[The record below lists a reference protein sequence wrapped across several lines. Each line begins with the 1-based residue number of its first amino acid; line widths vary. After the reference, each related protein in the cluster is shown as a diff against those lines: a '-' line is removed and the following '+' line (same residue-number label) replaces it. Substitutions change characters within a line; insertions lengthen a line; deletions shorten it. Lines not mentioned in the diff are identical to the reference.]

1 MFEIKNVYILG
12 AGAMGAYYASK
23 FFRMDPDSV
32 SLIAGGQRRI
42 ALEERGLTVNG
53 VHYPVRVSDTEHPGA
68 HADLIIVAVKG
79 HDLPAAIR
87 DMKNFVGP
95 DTVMLSV
102 MNGIDS
108 EAQLIEAFGPD
119 KVLYC
124 IALGID
130 AVRAADGSVTHTKE
144 GKVLFGE
151 AKNASWTEKVKRVGV
166 TFDRAQ
172 IVYDVPED
180 MVRSLWWKFM
190 INVGVN
196 QVSAVLRAPYGV
208 FHSVPEARQ
217 LMEAVMGEVIC
228 LAAAERV
235 ALRAEDISEWVRIM
249 SGLSPEGKTS
259 MLQDVEAGRKSEVEM
274 FGGKVLE
281 LAAKHKLQVPFN
293 ETIYRIIKVME
304 RRAGF

>member
-1 MFEIKNVYILG
+1 MTEIKRVSIMG

-32 SLIAGGQRRI
+32 SLIAGAGRRTS
-42 ALEERGLTVNG
+42 LEERGLTVNG
-53 VHYPVRVSDTEHPGA
+53 VHYPVRVSDAGQAAAPS
-68 HADLIIVAVKG
+68 DLIIVAVKG
-79 HDLPAAIR
+79 YDLPAAIR
-87 DMKNFVGP
+87 DMKAHVGP
-95 DTVMLSV
+95 DTLILSV

-108 EAQLIEAFGPD
+108 EAQLGEVFGPD

-130 AVRAADGSVTHTKE
+130 AVRAPDGSVTNTKE

-151 AKNASWTEKVKRVGV
+151 AKNTVWTEKVKRVGGA
-166 TFDRAQ
+166 FDRAR
-172 IVYDVPED
+172 ITYEVPVD
-180 MVRSLWWKFM
+180 MIRSLWWKFM

-208 FHSVPEARQ
+208 FQSVPEASW
-217 LMEAVMGEVIC
+217 LMETVMKEVIR
-228 LAAAERV
+228 LAAAEGV
-235 ALRAEDISEWVRIM
+235 ALREEDIREWVRVM

-259 MLQDVEAGRKSEVEM
+259 MLQDVEAGRKTEVEM

-281 LAAKHKLQVPFN
+281 LAAKHKLQVPVN

-304 RRAGF
+304 QGAGF

>member
-1 MFEIKNVYILG
+1 MSEIKRVSIIG

-23 FFRMDPDSV
+23 FFRMDPENV
-32 SLIAGGQRRI
+32 SIIAGGVRLTRLK
-42 ALEERGLTVNG
+42 ARGLTVNG
-53 VHYPVRVSDTEHPGA
+53 IHYPVQVSDTEQAGE

-79 HDLPAAIR
+79 YDLPAAIR
-87 DMKNFVGP
+87 DMKNHVGP
-95 DTVMLSV
+95 DTLMLSV

-108 EAQLIEAFGPD
+108 ETQLGEAFAPD

-130 AVRAADGSVTHTKE
+130 AVRAPDGSVTNTKE
-144 GKVLFGE
+144 GKLLFGE
-151 AKNASWTEKVKRVGV
+151 AKNPVRSEKVKRVGNA
-166 TFDRAQ
+166 FDRAR
-172 IVYDVPED
+172 IAYEVPVD

-208 FHSVPEARQ
+208 FQRVLEARR
-217 LMEAVMGEVIC
+217 LMETVMKEVIR
-228 LAAAERV
+228 LAGAEGV
-235 ALRAEDISEWVRIM
+235 ALKEEDIGEWVRIM

-259 MLQDVEAGRKSEVEM
+259 MLQDVEAGRKTEVEM

-281 LAAKHKLQVPFN
+281 LAAKHKLQVPVN

>member
-1 MFEIKNVYILG
+1 MSEIKRVSIIG
-12 AGAMGAYYASK
+12 VGAMGACYASK
-23 FFRMDPDSV
+23 FFRVDPDGV
-32 SLIAGGQRRI
+32 SLIAGGERLTR
-42 ALEERGLTVNG
+42 LKERGLTVNG
-53 VHYPVRVSDTEHPGA
+53 VHYPVRVSDAEQAGA
-68 HADLIIVAVKG
+68 YADLILVAVKG
-79 HDLPAAIR
+79 YDLPAAIL
-87 DMKNFVGP
+87 DMKKHVGP
-95 DTVMLSV
+95 DTLILSV

-108 EAQLIEAFGPD
+108 EVQLGEAFGPD

-130 AVRAADGSVTHTKE
+130 AVRAPDGSVTNTKE

-151 AKNASWTEKVKRVGV
+151 AKNPAWSEKVKRVGQV
-166 TFDRAQ
+166 LDRAG
-172 IVYDVPED
+172 IVYEVPVD

-208 FHSVPEARQ
+208 FQRVSEARQ
-217 LMEAVMGEVIC
+217 LMEAVMKEVIR
-228 LAAAERV
+228 LAEAEGV
-235 ALRAEDISEWVRIM
+235 ALRQEDIAEWVRIM

-259 MLQDVEAGRKSEVEM
+259 MLQDVEAGRKTEVEM

-281 LAAKHKLQVPFN
+281 LAAKHKLRVEVN

>member
-1 MFEIKNVYILG
+1 MLEIKRISIIG

-23 FFRMDPDSV
+23 FFQMDSDSV
-32 SLIAGGQRRI
+32 SLIAGGERRI
-42 ALEERGLTVNG
+42 ALERRGLTVNG
-53 VHYPVRVSDTEHPGA
+53 FHYPVRVSDVEHA
-68 HADLIIVAVKG
+68 DAYADLIIVAVKG
-79 HDLPAAIR
+79 YDLPAAIR
-87 DMKNFVGP
+87 DMKNLVGP
-95 DTVMLSV
+95 DTLMLSV

-108 EAQLIEAFGPD
+108 EAQLGEAFGPD

-130 AVRAADGSVTHTKE
+130 AVRAADGSVTNTKE

-151 AKNASWTEKVKRVGV
+151 AKNPSWTEKVKRVGE
-166 TFDRAQ
+166 TFDRAR
-172 IVYDVPED
+172 IVYEVPED

-208 FHSVPEARQ
+208 FNSVPEARQ
-217 LMEAVMGEVIC
+217 LLEAVMGEVIR

-235 ALRAEDISEWVRIM
+235 ALRAEDISEWMRIM

-259 MLQDVEAGRKSEVEM
+259 MLQDVEAGRETEVEM

-293 ETIYRIIKVME
+293 EAIYRILKVME

>member
-1 MFEIKNVYILG
+1 MTEIKKISIIG

-23 FFRMDPDSV
+23 FFRMDPESV
-32 SLIAGGQRRI
+32 SVIARGGRRT
-42 ALEERGLTVNG
+42 ALEKRGLTLNG
-53 VHYPVRVSDTEHPGA
+53 VHYPVRVSDAEKA
-68 HADLIIVAVKG
+68 EDYADLIIVAVKG
-79 HDLPAAIR
+79 YDLPAAIR
-87 DMKNFVGP
+87 DMKEHVGP
-95 DTVMLSV
+95 GTLILSV

-108 EAQLIEAFGPD
+108 EAQLGGAFGPD

-130 AVRAADGSVTHTKE
+130 AVRAPDGSVTNTKE

-151 AKNASWTEKVKRVGV
+151 AKNAAWTEKVRRVGNA
-166 TFDRAQ
+166 FDRAQ
-172 IVYDVPED
+172 IVYEVPED
-180 MVRSLWWKFM
+180 MMRSLWWKFM

-208 FHSVPEARQ
+208 FQSVPEARQ
-217 LMEAVMGEVIC
+217 LMETVMKEVIR
-228 LAAAERV
+228 LAEAEGV
-235 ALRAEDISEWVRIM
+235 ALREEDITEWVRIM

-259 MLQDVEAGRKSEVEM
+259 MLQDVEAGRKTEVEM

-281 LAAKHKLQVPFN
+281 LAVRHQLQVPVN
-293 ETIYRIIKVME
+293 ETVYRIIKVME